1 MTFKYF
7 SGFCLKNE
15 EELFKEYLFDG
26 DFCVA
31 GFSYGAIKAFEEVYS
46 NNKRVDT
53 LQLFSP
59 AFFQT
64 MNTKIKKLQLI
75 SFKKDKDTYIKNF
88 LENVSFPENIN
99 MHKYLDEGLESQLDE
114 LLNYTW
120 DKDRL
125 QELVDRGI
133 KIEVYLGGKDK
144 IIDHESAKDFF
155 KEFATVYYI
164 KDKGHIL

>member
-7 SGFCLKNE
+7 SGFCLDDEKG
-15 EELFKEYLFDG
+15 LFEEYLLDNE
-26 DFCVA
+26 FCVA
-31 GFSYGAIKAFEEVYS
+31 GFSYGAIKAFEYAYYEKS
-46 NNKRVDT
+46 RIDT

-64 MNTKIKKLQLI
+64 MDKKTKRLQLMF
-75 SFKKDKDTYIKNF
+75 FKKDKENYIKNF
-88 LENVSFPENIN
+88 LENVSFPTDIK
-99 MHKYLDEGLESQLDE
+99 MKKYFKEGLDSELEE
-114 LLNYTW
+114 LLNYEW
-120 DKDRL
+120 DKNKL
-125 QELVDRGI
+125 KELVEKGI